1 MPTIG
6 IPWVYLTCIYLTMGM
21 VMVLPRMP
29 IVLVIIIILN
39 LTVIAVSRTCTQRK
53 TNLRQK

>member
-6 IPWVYLTCIYLTMGM
+6 IPWVYLTCIYLTMVM

-39 LTVIAVSRTCTQRK
+39 LTVIVVSRTCTQRK